1 MDSITRTTNEYMII
15 TFIHYQ
21 FWVFF
26 FSATLGVAILEL
38 DDWTGPGGGLLG
50 LLFTYSLIDL
60 GMAILFDLI

>member
-1 MDSITRTTNEYMII
+1 MDSIIRTTNEYMII
-15 TFIHYQ
+15 TFIRYQ
-21 FWVFF
+21 FWIV

>member
-1 MDSITRTTNEYMII
+1 MII
-15 TFIHYQ
+15 TFIRYQ
-21 FWVFF
+21 FWIV

>member
-1 MDSITRTTNEYMII
+1 MII

-21 FWVFF
+21 FWVF

-38 DDWTGPGGGLLG
+38 DDWTGLGGGLLG